1 MLPLTGRGRSFFAHD
16 HESSEGRSAQVREE
30 RRCLIIDAQ
39 PTVRLG
45 VRELLDDR
53 YEVEEAADWRSGL
66 EMVTAVGDFD
76 VAIVELR
83 RNTDREG
90 DERSPN
96 AAIRAFR
103 KARSGLGIV
112 AHGQRAERHAAKEA
126 IDAGATAFVAKS
138 SPADALARAVD
149 AAAESERYIDPAAA
163 QTASRNGP
171 ALTRRQ
177 RQILQ
182 LFADGQTTAQVAAHL
197 GLSAETIR
205 THTKAILARL
215 AARDRAHAVAK
226 GFRSGFIV

>member
-1 MLPLTGRGRSFFAHD
+1 LRG
-16 HESSEGRSAQVREE
+16 E
-30 RRCLIIDAQ
+30 RRCLIIDAH

-53 YEVEEAADWRSGL
+53 YEVEEAADWHSGL
-66 EMVTAVGDFD
+66 EMVTAVEDFD
-76 VAIVELR
+76 VAIVEMS
-83 RNTDREG
+83 RNADNEG
-90 DERSPN
+90 DERSPTT
-96 AAIRAFR
+96 AIRAFR

-112 AHGQRAERHAAKEA
+112 AHGPRAERHAATEA

-149 AAAESERYIDPAAA
+149 AAAESERFIDPAAA
-163 QTASRNGP
+163 QVASQRGP

-182 LFADGQTTAQVAAHL
+182 LFADGQATAQVAAHL
-197 GLSAETIR
+197 GLSAETVR

-226 GFRSGFIV
+226 GLRGGLIV